1 MKKNELARQADRL
14 DDIESSP
21 VCYAVCFVNDS
32 TFGLNW
38 SQQTLFSIE
47 YFSIVAEMPL
57 KAKKN
62 KIKTK

>member
-21 VCYAVCFVNDS
+21 VCYTVCFVNVG
-32 TFGLNW
+32 TFRLNW
-38 SQQTLFSIE
+38 SQQTLFSTK
-47 YFSIVAEMPL
+47 YLSIVAKMPL

-62 KIKTK
+62 IE